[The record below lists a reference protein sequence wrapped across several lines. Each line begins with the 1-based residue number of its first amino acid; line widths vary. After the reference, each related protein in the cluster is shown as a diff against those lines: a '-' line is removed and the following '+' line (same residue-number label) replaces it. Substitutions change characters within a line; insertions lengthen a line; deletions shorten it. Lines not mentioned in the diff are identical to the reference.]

1 MTGPKKQKLINW
13 LNTYEI
19 PFSSNLKRPELL
31 ELVWINKEKVPFAC
45 VKISKQYKHELSF
58 TPLYHYELQPIEGV
72 WAVVKGESCTFS
84 STSKPF
90 IC

>member
-31 ELVWINKEKVPFAC
+31 ELV
-45 VKISKQYKHELSF
+45 
-58 TPLYHYELQPIEGV
+58 
-72 WAVVKGESCTFS
+72 
-84 STSKPF
+84 
-90 IC
+90 